1 MENTHHLKSSL
12 RRNIVIG
19 IIIAVVVLSTGIYGV
34 IHNHK
39 SSSKSDSNIQYVL
52 SHTNFKSKQFKSLFK
67 YDGTIDVQV
76 STDQNVYPF
85 VYKDDKIYSG
95 QDMRSDTQSLNSMK
109 RATSITVTS
118 DNSSS
123 KTLKADNIVIKYPTL
138 KSDDMSNYIT
148 LRVDSIKRTSDK
160 KLLVVEFTYYQTDE
174 QKQAYESYLA
184 EQKSKASEK
193 EQSQKKLDNAI
204 KE

>member
-1 MENTHHLKSSL
+1 MQNSHHSIDSK
-12 RRNIVIG
+12 RRTIIGG
-19 IIIAVVVLSTGIYGV
+19 IIVLVIVLSTALYSIV
-34 IHNHK
+34 HSHK
-39 SSSKSDSNIQYVL
+39 SVSKSDSNVQYVM
-52 SHTNFKSKQFKSLFK
+52 SHTNFKSKKFKSLFK
-67 YDGTIDVQV
+67 YDGTVDVQV
-76 STDQNVYPF
+76 STAQNVYPF
-85 VYKDDKIYSG
+85 IYKDGKIYSG
-95 QDMRSDTQSLNSMK
+95 QDMSSDTQSLNNMQ
-109 RATSITVTS
+109 RATTITVTS

-138 KSDDMSNYIT
+138 KSDDMSKYIT
-148 LRVDSIKRTSDK
+148 LRVDSIKRTTDK

-193 EQSQKKLDNAI
+193 EESQKKLDKAI

>member
-1 MENTHHLKSSL
+1 MENTHHLKRSL
-12 RRNIVIG
+12 RRNLVIG

-34 IHNHK
+34 IHNHQ
-39 SSSKSDSNIQYVL
+39 SSSKSDSNVQYVL

-85 VYKDDKIYSG
+85 VYKDGKIYSG
-95 QDMRSDTQSLNSMK
+95 QDMSSDTQSLNSMK

-123 KTLKADNIVIKYPTL
+123 KTLQADNIVIKYPTL